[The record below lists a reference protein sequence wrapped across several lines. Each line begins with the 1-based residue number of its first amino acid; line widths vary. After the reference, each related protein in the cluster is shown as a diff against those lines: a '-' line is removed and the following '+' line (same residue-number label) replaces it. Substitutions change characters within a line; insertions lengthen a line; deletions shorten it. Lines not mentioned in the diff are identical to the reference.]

1 MSANKRIPSVI
12 ISYGE
17 QTNIAQF
24 DIISGSPDHITYD
37 EFLDYYSTEI
47 GYTFQETEERSVI
60 SKIGSAEGEFEFLS
74 TEVGKWYKITHKE
87 EMSEGDNIQIGFV
100 MEETTEP
107 EPEPEPSPEV
117 TSALEF
123 ATLTEILTTI
133 AHQIGVEKQNFSN
146 KFEIIKSIFDK
157 FTDGRDVINSTSN
170 DVIKNILYLVEEG
183 LIQPSVTSNKLTY
196 DGNIW
201 KFERMP
207 DTGAYVAGDLYLNSS
222 KIGTYNGFVC
232 RNTLSNWEE
241 AALSITSASFGN
253 QSICLMR
260 ENNGDWKTK

>member
-24 DIISGSPDHITYD
+24 DIISGNPDHITYD

-47 GYTFQETEERSVI
+47 GYTFQETEERSVCTQI
-60 SKIGSAEGEFEFLS
+60 TEDEPIIIT

-87 EMSEGDNIQIGFV
+87 EMRDGDNIQIGFV
-100 MEETTEP
+100 MEKTTEP

-123 ATLTEILTTI
+123 ATLTEILNTI

-157 FTDGRDVINSTSN
+157 FTDGRVAINSTSN
-170 DVIKNILYLVEEG
+170 DVIKNILSLVEDG
-183 LIQPSVTSNKLTY
+183 LIHPSVISNKLTY